1 MQAESVLLEPYFNF
15 TLKVPAENIGRAMT
29 DLDRMNAKFAL
40 SDETDVSLSVITGTI
55 PAACLSDYQTEV
67 ASYTKGLGR
76 LSYRMDGY
84 YPCHNAEEV
93 IENFGYD
100 AERDTLNPSSSVFC
114 SHGSGTV
121 IEWNDV
127 FSHMH
132 LDSVLELR
140 KRGLNAGAA
149 NSSAVLNSRASSRT
163 VSDEPLGTD
172 EIDAILKQT
181 YYSNSRGDNDKLH
194 RTGAKKTDSTVKY
207 VYKGTEAPQNQGES
221 YLLVDGYNIILAW
234 DELKELA
241 AINLDSARGR
251 LLDILCNYQAMTKCN
266 LIAVFDAYRV
276 QGHDTEMTDYHNIH
290 VVFTKEA
297 ETADHYIESFAHRHG
312 KKDYVRVATSD
323 GLEQIIIIGQGC
335 HLVSAR
341 EFQQEV
347 RDMENHIREE
357 YLNRTY

>member
-93 IENFGYD
+93 IENFGYN

-127 FSHMH
+127 F
-132 LDSVLELR
+132 
-140 KRGLNAGAA
+140 
-149 NSSAVLNSRASSRT
+149 
-163 VSDEPLGTD
+163 
-172 EIDAILKQT
+172 
-181 YYSNSRGDNDKLH
+181 
-194 RTGAKKTDSTVKY
+194 
-207 VYKGTEAPQNQGES
+207 
-221 YLLVDGYNIILAW
+221 
-234 DELKELA
+234 
-241 AINLDSARGR
+241 
-251 LLDILCNYQAMTKCN
+251 
-266 LIAVFDAYRV
+266 
-276 QGHDTEMTDYHNIH
+276 
-290 VVFTKEA
+290 
-297 ETADHYIESFAHRHG
+297 
-312 KKDYVRVATSD
+312 
-323 GLEQIIIIGQGC
+323 
-335 HLVSAR
+335 
-341 EFQQEV
+341 
-347 RDMENHIREE
+347 HIC
-357 YLNRTY
+357 T